1 MIIANIQ
8 LGDQVRI
15 DPTSS
20 VNNVV
25 IGSNVKIAKYC
36 SVFGAPSNLLRIGND
51 TYVGMFSIL
60 NGYANQLHIG
70 ERVSIAQHVNIM
82 TDSGPNA
89 SPALQ
94 KLYPIENKPVIIG
107 DDCWIG
113 ANCTILPGVTLG
125 KFCIVAA
132 NSCVKS
138 SFPDYS
144 LIGGTPA
151 RLIRTFSPE
160 EIIKLNSK

>member
-1 MIIANIQ
+1 MIFANIQ
-8 LGDQVRI
+8 LGNQVQI
-15 DPTSS
+15 DPTST

-25 IGSNVKIAKYC
+25 IGSDVKIAKYC
-36 SVFGAPSNLLRIGND
+36 SVFGAPTNLLLIGNN

-60 NGYANQLHIG
+60 NGYANHLHIG
-70 ERVSIAQHVNIM
+70 ERVSIAQNVNIM

-89 SPALQ
+89 SPAMQ
-94 KLYPIENKPVIIG
+94 KLYPIENKPVSIG

-132 NSCVKS
+132 NSCVKH
-138 SFPDYS
+138 SFPDFS
-144 LIGGTPA
+144 MIGGAPA
-151 RLIRTFSPE
+151 RLIRTFSQE
-160 EIIKLNSK
+160 EILKLTIK